1 MNEACTAGR
10 PILVHC
16 SAGVGRTGTLV
27 ALDCL
32 LQQLSAESQVAVFNT
47 VCDLRRQ
54 RNFLVQS
61 LVLIF
66 HNKIFFL
73 TTMHIMTIFYYF

>member
-1 MNEACTAGR
+1 VNEAWANMVGR
-10 PILVHC
+10 PVVVHC

-32 LQQLSAESQVAVFNT
+32 LEQLRATGHAAVFNT
-47 VCDLRRQ
+47 VAELRRQ

-61 LVLIF
+61 LVSIS
-66 HNKIFFL
+66 
-73 TTMHIMTIFYYF
+73 

>member
-61 LVLIF
+61 LVIYFLIIQF
-66 HNKIFFL
+66 SILKYISNLIYRL
-73 TTMHIMTIFYYF
+73 